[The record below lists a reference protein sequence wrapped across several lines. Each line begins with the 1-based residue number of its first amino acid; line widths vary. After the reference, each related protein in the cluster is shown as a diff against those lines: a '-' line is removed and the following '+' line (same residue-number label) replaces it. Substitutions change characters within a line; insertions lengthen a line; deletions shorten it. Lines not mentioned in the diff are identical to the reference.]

1 MTEQQ
6 WIARARHGDADAF
19 EHLVVAYEGPVYRL
33 ALRMCGS
40 AEDAREVTQDA
51 FLAAWRGLP
60 VFRGDSRFSSWLYR
74 LTTNAAIDFLRR
86 EKRHLGNLPL
96 EEAPERPDPQQPEL
110 LAEQREQQEAL
121 QRALDQL
128 SPEHRQVLL
137 LRVVQQMSYDEIAQ
151 ALSLESGTVKSRI
164 SRARRQLREILLR
177 QGNFFSDSAVLPNR
191 KEGVSMHCNQ
201 EQIEA
206 LLDGELTGPEGDAVL
221 AHLRDCPG
229 CRSYYRQLLAMEQA
243 LRADTD
249 PVPEDLLA
257 DIMSRVHDTPQRR
270 RRQPWLR
277 AAMGMAACLVVV
289 LGIYLVR
296 QQAEKGGD
304 SPFSGIL
311 TDSSANSSVDADEDT
326 FTDEVTPSDGGLTFA
341 SGGAEEQESSDPAD
355 YVLTGHPELAQQAR
369 QWLSQQGLEPDGD
382 GIYPLTVQQ
391 IQGLNAAVP
400 ELELPTDDALRL
412 LLED

>member
-19 EHLVVAYEGPVYRL
+19 EQLVVAYEGPVYRL

-40 AEDAREVTQDA
+40 TEDAREVTQDA

-60 VFRGDSRFSSWLYR
+60 AFRGDSRFSSWLYR

-86 EKRHLGNLPL
+86 EKHHLGNLPL

-137 LRVVQQMSYDEIAQ
+137 LRVVQQLSYDEIAQ

-177 QGNFFSDSAVLPNR
+177 QGELLSRLCR
-191 KEGVSMHCNQ
+191 LTKWKGGVSMHCNQ

-206 LLDGELTGPEGDAVL
+206 LLDGELVGPEQDAVL

-243 LRADTD
+243 LRA
-249 PVPEDLLA
+249 
-257 DIMSRVHDTPQRR
+257 
-270 RRQPWLR
+270 
-277 AAMGMAACLVVV
+277 AMGMAACLVVV
-289 LGIYLVR
+289 LGVYLVR
-296 QQAEKGGD
+296 YQVEKGSD

-311 TDSSANSSVDADEDT
+311 PDSSANNSVGADGDT

-341 SGGAEEQESSDPAD
+341 SGGTERQESSGPAD
-355 YVLTGHPELAQQAR
+355 YVLMGHPELAQQAR
-369 QWLSQQGLEPDGD
+369 QWLSQQGLEPDED
-382 GIYPLTVQQ
+382 GIYPLTAQQ
-391 IQGLNAAVP
+391 VQGLNAAVP

>member
-1 MTEQQ
+1 
-6 WIARARHGDADAF
+6 
-19 EHLVVAYEGPVYRL
+19 
-33 ALRMCGS
+33 
-40 AEDAREVTQDA
+40 
-51 FLAAWRGLP
+51 
-60 VFRGDSRFSSWLYR
+60 
-74 LTTNAAIDFLRR
+74 
-86 EKRHLGNLPL
+86 
-96 EEAPERPDPQQPEL
+96 
-110 LAEQREQQEAL
+110 
-121 QRALDQL
+121 
-128 SPEHRQVLL
+128 
-137 LRVVQQMSYDEIAQ
+137 
-151 ALSLESGTVKSRI
+151 
-164 SRARRQLREILLR
+164 
-177 QGNFFSDSAVLPNR
+177 
-191 KEGVSMHCNQ
+191 MHCNQ

-243 LRADTD
+243 LRADTA

-311 TDSSANSSVDADEDT
+311 PDSSANNSVGADEDT
-326 FTDEVTPSDGGLTFA
+326 FTDEVTPSDGDLAFA
-341 SGGAEEQESSDPAD
+341 SGGTEEQESSGPAD

-382 GIYPLTVQQ
+382 GIYSLTAQQVQD
-391 IQGLNAAVP
+391 LSTAVP

>member
-19 EHLVVAYEGPVYRL
+19 EQLVVAYEGPVYRL

-60 VFRGDSRFSSWLYR
+60 AFRGDSRFSSWLYR

-86 EKRHLGNLPL
+86 EKHHLGNLPL

-128 SPEHRQVLL
+128 SPEHP
-137 LRVVQQMSYDEIAQ
+137 QQMSYDEIAQ

-191 KEGVSMHCNQ
+191 KEG
-201 EQIEA
+201 
-206 LLDGELTGPEGDAVL
+206 
-221 AHLRDCPG
+221 
-229 CRSYYRQLLAMEQA
+229 
-243 LRADTD
+243 
-249 PVPEDLLA
+249 
-257 DIMSRVHDTPQRR
+257 
-270 RRQPWLR
+270 
-277 AAMGMAACLVVV
+277 
-289 LGIYLVR
+289 
-296 QQAEKGGD
+296 
-304 SPFSGIL
+304 
-311 TDSSANSSVDADEDT
+311 
-326 FTDEVTPSDGGLTFA
+326 
-341 SGGAEEQESSDPAD
+341 
-355 YVLTGHPELAQQAR
+355 
-369 QWLSQQGLEPDGD
+369 
-382 GIYPLTVQQ
+382 
-391 IQGLNAAVP
+391 
-400 ELELPTDDALRL
+400 
-412 LLED
+412 